1 MGEVAALGRDYLNR
15 FNVPPAREWEK
26 KAMTGQTFSLDANV
40 IIAGFSARE
49 GCLDFY
55 HASPHVIRALLKG
68 GDFYAEP
75 IVRVMLTTRLL
86 MHIHDL
92 LEEKKATMPFDEL
105 EEKP

>member
-1 MGEVAALGRDYLNR
+1 
-15 FNVPPAREWEK
+15 
-26 KAMTGQTFSLDANV
+26 
-40 IIAGFSARE
+40 
-49 GCLDFY
+49 
-55 HASPHVIRALLKG
+55 LKG

-75 IVRVMLTTRLL
+75 IVRVVLTTRLL